1 MVFTAGTKQLET
13 ELIFSHLPLP
23 GSRLPK
29 IKPMPERVLFLGSK
43 KKKREEKKKKME
55 KRN

>member
-1 MVFTAGTKQLET
+1 MVFTAGTEQLET

-43 KKKREEKKKKME
+43 KKKREEKKKME
-55 KRN
+55 KHN